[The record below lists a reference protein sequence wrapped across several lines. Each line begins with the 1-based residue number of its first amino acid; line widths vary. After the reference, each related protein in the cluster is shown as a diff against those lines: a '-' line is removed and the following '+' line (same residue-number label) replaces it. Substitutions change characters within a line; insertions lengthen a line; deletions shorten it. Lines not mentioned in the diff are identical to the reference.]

1 MSGDSRTYYPEDLSD
16 LSLDCAC
23 EVDWFLQGKSEGFG
37 KSKELATTSALFEV
51 YWPLH
56 LAMKKGSEKK
66 LKGYEELA
74 LKMRLF
80 RYELEDVIE
89 GRRNP
94 DVSRDAEALFDI
106 SKFLCSLSHEF
117 TNLYCQMHVE
127 YCFAA

>member
-1 MSGDSRTYYPEDLSD
+1 MSIFSII
-16 LSLDCAC
+16 
-23 EVDWFLQGKSEGFG
+23 FI
-37 KSKELATTSALFEV
+37 TSALFEV